1 MKWWLRSQTRS
12 GHVWISNSYPAG
24 LSWEIC
30 SECSIFQWVSWFW
43 DSLSS
48 QILRVPA
55 LSTGHSLR
63 MQKKHSYG
71 GAPCSLG
78 LKKNQPATVKV
89 TVNQG
94 RAQSWCRGSLE
105 VEWEW
110 LGTWN
115 SVPSLNKNKVGD
127 EGDTKETGISVN
139 RLIFKAHSESQ
150 IQGKILPVGADEAWY
165 SVACLLIPALWES
178 KAGDFRCRPSLD
190 NLVI

>member
-1 MKWWLRSQTRS
+1 MFGFPTATLLDCHGRYAQNVAFFSESAGS
-12 GHVWISNSYPAG
+12 GIPSALKYSGSLPLALAIVWGCRRNIPTG
-24 LSWEIC
+24 VLP
-30 SECSIFQWVSWFW
+30 
-43 DSLSS
+43 
-48 QILRVPA
+48 VPW
-55 LSTGHSLR
+55 
-63 MQKKHSYG
+63 
-71 GAPCSLG
+71 G